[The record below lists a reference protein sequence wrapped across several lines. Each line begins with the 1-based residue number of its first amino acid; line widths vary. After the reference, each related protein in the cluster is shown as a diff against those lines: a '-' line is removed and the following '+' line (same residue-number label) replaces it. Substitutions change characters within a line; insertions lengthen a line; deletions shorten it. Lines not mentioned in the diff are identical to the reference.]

1 MACYTNNSIFFYI
14 HFNKTF
20 SKDLNTV
27 SLKSKE
33 AKADEEVKSCTLKI
47 GLTKLL

>member
-1 MACYTNNSIFFYI
+1 MACYTNNNIFYKNFI
-14 HFNKTF
+14 
-20 SKDLNTV
+20 KDLNVV

-33 AKADEEVKSCTLKI
+33 AKADDEEVKSCTLKI